1 MVGGH
6 IFDHIQGHVKGVFR
20 PGVVPTGNAT
30 LYTPTERIGNTDF
43 GGSGTGWSAN
53 PLYWDFS
60 GNEALAMTIAPSLT
74 LGNSAYYVF
83 STPIPVATA
92 FDFSITVS
100 DNATYLSG
108 IRVQLYNGTTAIQ
121 SIVSQAPATVGTTTL
136 SGTTSAQADRI
147 ALFCNPLSDAPGVIV
162 TNISI
167 IA

>member
-6 IFDHIQGHVKGVFR
+6 TFDHIQGHVKGVFR

-43 GGSGTGWSAN
+43 AGSGTGWSAD
-53 PLYWDFS
+53 PLYWDLS
-60 GNEALAMTIAPSLT
+60 GDNALAIRIAPSLT

-83 STPIPVATA
+83 STPIPIATA

-100 DNATYLSG
+100 DNATDLSG
-108 IRVQLYNGTTAIQ
+108 IRVLLYKGTSAIQ
-121 SIVSQAPATVGTTTL
+121 NIVNQEPATVGTTTL
-136 SGTTSAQADRI
+136 SGTTSAQVDRI
-147 ALFCNPLSDAPGVIV
+147 ALFCSPLSDTPGVIV
-162 TNISI
+162 THISI